1 MFTHAQFS
9 KDAAERTRRVMS
21 DYLGASQTPGNG
33 YRSVLSGT
41 DYLASTSS
49 YSLGRYRAC
58 RC

>member
-9 KDAAERTRRVMS
+9 KDAEERTRRFMS

-33 YRSVLSGT
+33 NRSVLSGT
-41 DYLASTSS
+41 TDYLASSS
-49 YSLGRYRAC
+49 YSSGRYRAC